1 MTVLIIGQHFTSR
14 TVLLFLNLKKTATC
28 FLFVSTVMAQNG
40 RLQWLQYCVTLKHIL
55 HKHLEQLLCVFFFS
69 FKKTANVPYFG
80 QNINGTMIRSVL
92 CGHTVESLY

>member
-1 MTVLIIGQHFTSR
+1 MAAVLCDT
-14 TVLLFLNLKKTATC
+14 KTHSAQASGAAAMC
-28 FLFVSTVMAQNG
+28 F
-40 RLQWLQYCVTLKHIL
+40 
-55 HKHLEQLLCVFFFS
+55 FFFS